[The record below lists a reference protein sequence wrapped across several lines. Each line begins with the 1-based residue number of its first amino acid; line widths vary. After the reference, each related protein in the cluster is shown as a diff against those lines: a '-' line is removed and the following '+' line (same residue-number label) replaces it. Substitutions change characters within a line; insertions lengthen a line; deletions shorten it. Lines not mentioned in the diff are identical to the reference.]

1 MSLLNNAKL
10 RNVSGILP
18 TQKTAIKSFM
28 RRAIYAW
35 IRNRPG
41 QVFAVRDLVGGPNWD
56 WSGTPLYD
64 LFDRHHK
71 AGKNNASAMKRAAI
85 DLGWLVKSVLAEDKR
100 SFLSTKTWRA
110 NGYSWI
116 GNEP

>member
-1 MSLLNNAKL
+1 MSLLNNTKL
-10 RNVSGILP
+10 RNVPGILP
-18 TQKTAIKSFM
+18 EQKLSIKSFM
-28 RRAIYAW
+28 RGAIYAW
-35 IRNRPG
+35 IRDRPG

-64 LFDRHHK
+64 LFDRHHT

-100 SFLSTKTWRA
+100 SFLSTKAGRA